1 MNNKR
6 IAHVVGTGTIGEPLI
21 GLLASFRKDIIGFSF
36 TLLLRTE
43 ILSCRAS
50 LRLNGFSTPK
60 ITSNGFVASKNT
72 VSRKFKGRLSAVGS

>member
-50 LRLNGFSTPK
+50 LRLNGFSTRAIMK
-60 ITSNGFVASKNT
+60 GGCSASR
-72 VSRKFKGRLSAVGS
+72 SISFRKSKELRANS